1 VATFTA
7 IVTAHA
13 DEAAMLRTINSLLAQ
28 TRVPNEIIV
37 LASDISLSEAERA
50 YPAIRFHPEPNLS
63 DWGHDKRAKGLDL
76 AASDYSGWFNHDD
89 SYDKTYI
96 EVMMSE
102 AEAGHD
108 AVYCGWS
115 KASTPNFRLGSSTSG
130 NYIVSTALAR
140 EAGYTDRH
148 YEADGTFIDK
158 IASKAKSVKF
168 VPKVLY
174 FHNEV
179 RNG

>member
-1 VATFTA
+1 MRTFTA
-7 IVTAHA
+7 IVTAHE
-13 DEAAMLRTINSLLAQ
+13 DGSAMIRAIRSLLAQ
-28 TRVPNEIIV
+28 TRAPNEIIV
-37 LASDISLSEAERA
+37 LASDIGLSEAEEA
-50 YPAIRFHPEPNLS
+50 YPEVRFYKEPNLG

-76 AASDYSGWFNHDD
+76 ASSDYTGWFNHDD

-102 AEAGHD
+102 AEDGHD

-115 KASTPNFRLGSSTSG
+115 KDSAPNFRPGSSTSG
-130 NYIVSTALAR
+130 NYIVSTTLAR

-148 YEADGTFIDK
+148 YEADGTFIEK
-158 IASKAKSVKF
+158 IASRSKSLKF